1 MRLLQFTSCINIV
14 QTQFIASQQNGEAIQ
29 TQKRAKHIQTPK
41 AQKREAFKRRRHRNG
56 VSHRNS
62 ETRTAK
68 PSTKTSCVPDG
79 TPAPVGFYP
88 TEALSLTGQ
97 ETDNATQTA

>member
-1 MRLLQFTSCINIV
+1 MNKKAKKANRLTDEKAKRLECSQPFV
-14 QTQFIASQQNGEAIQ
+14 QAQFIASQ
-29 TQKRAKHIQTPK
+29 KWL
-41 AQKREAFKRRRHRNG
+41 
-56 VSHRNS
+56 
-62 ETRTAK
+62 
-68 PSTKTSCVPDG
+68 TSCVPDG